1 MGENNEHSF
10 ANESTERLSTLF
22 GEIVGGVCSHLCYC
36 NEQSCKSSLAIQHIV
51 VSLSLSLSQSLSQY
65 TIYMQYLPS
74 TLTCFTLL
82 CPFLLSKLFSPG
94 INLFPLALVLV
105 FTIHQFNLCLIKM
118 TSEEKTQKFFD
129 VSALTSSN
137 IQILSSHTNGLFYV
151 LPFPPTP
158 FPESTDFI
166 GLLL

>member
-1 MGENNEHSF
+1 MNVHLQMKVLKDY
-10 ANESTERLSTLF
+10 RLCLAKLWEGSAAICV
-22 GEIVGGVCSHLCYC
+22 IVTNKAVKALSPYNIL
-36 NEQSCKSSLAIQHIV
+36 
-51 VSLSLSLSQSLSQY
+51 LSLSLSQSLSQY